1 MILLII
7 FLISTL
13 LYIVIGLK
21 VKQWEVI
28 TTLGFPTE
36 TPEGY
41 LKNPRRYNVVRTSC
55 FFIALFAVIISPYRY
70 SATLG
75 FPILGLLWF
84 LVNNRGINGGIKE
97 YRRVM
102 KETIDYYEANPSED
116 GGEFYEHAK
125 TSLRITDD
133 QICEMYKEKIKLK
146 KTFQK

>member
-41 LKNPRRYNVVRTSC
+41 LKNPRHYNLVRTSC

-75 FPILGLLWF
+75 VPILGLLWF
-84 LVNNRGINGGIKE
+84 FVNNRGINGGIKE

-116 GGEFYEHAK
+116 GGEFYDHAK
-125 TSLRITDD
+125 MSLRITDD
-133 QICEMYKEKIKLK
+133 QIYEMYKEKIKLQ

>member
-1 MILLII
+1 MITLII
-7 FLISTL
+7 FAVFIL
-13 LYIVIGLK
+13 LYFIIGTK

-36 TPEGY
+36 APEGY
-41 LKNPRRYNVVRTSC
+41 LKNPQPYNLISTTC
-55 FFIALFAVIISPYRY
+55 FIIALLAVIISPHRY

-84 LVNNRGINGGIKE
+84 FVNNRGISGGIKE

-102 KETIDYYEANPSED
+102 KETIAVYEANPAED

-125 TSLRITDD
+125 KSLEITDA
-133 QICEMYKEKIKLK
+133 QIYEMYKERVKL
-146 KTFQK
+146 QAL